1 MLRGCQAEQFLAF
14 HLSHVDYNDGVKK
27 ALKEELTATMA
38 NALWRLSIEL
48 LKMQLEV
55 RASGAAVGL
64 ELPHLRP
71 SWARRAAVSAPM
83 SPTSPKSPTMPKSLA
98 AGRPGSGTAAGA
110 TLGNATINVECD
122 QPLTNARSTTP
133 KSPPQATRSV
143 STPEEDDK
151 KSPDPM
157 TTQNLLQKK
166 TPAQHLLHL
175 QRAADAAQL
184 TPAQKWQKNL
194 ESRLWFK
201 KLEWGEVLDNP
212 FNSGPSWTDRLAD
225 QASRAATPHVQHVPV
240 YSNGLLRFVPVSPSS
255 AGSLLRVAP
264 VSPRILVGSSSP
276 PRRAATAPH
285 RISPRLSD
293 ASIRGSAS
301 RPPLSPVV
309 STSSFSLRST
319 AGDSPGRSSP
329 RRGKLH
335 SSMHYRVGQH
345 ETTRYHTVS
354 HRVVSIDKARSASRC
369 ATAPHRESPRL
380 TDANFLSVCGG
391 GRGSRSATPS
401 TIAPH
406 RESPRLTDAS
416 SFSRGGGGRGSSHKH
431 TATYISDLLQR
442 EDWRRMGIDCRP
454 EVGR

>member
-1 MLRGCQAEQFLAF
+1 M
-14 HLSHVDYNDGVKK
+14 
-27 ALKEELTATMA
+27 
-38 NALWRLSIEL
+38 
-48 LKMQLEV
+48 
-55 RASGAAVGL
+55 
-64 ELPHLRP
+64 
-71 SWARRAAVSAPM
+71 
-83 SPTSPKSPTMPKSLA
+83 
-98 AGRPGSGTAAGA
+98 
-110 TLGNATINVECD
+110 
-122 QPLTNARSTTP
+122 
-133 KSPPQATRSV
+133 
-143 STPEEDDK
+143 
-151 KSPDPM
+151 
-157 TTQNLLQKK
+157 
-166 TPAQHLLHL
+166 
-175 QRAADAAQL
+175 
-184 TPAQKWQKNL
+184 
-194 ESRLWFK
+194 
-201 KLEWGEVLDNP
+201 LDNP

-301 RPPLSPVV
+301 PPPLSPVV

-380 TDANFLSVCGG
+380 SDANFLSVCGG

-401 TIAPH
+401 PIAPH